1 MSYETIIPNEQMNNI
16 CLEVSRQ
23 ISSMFF
29 SESEKSGTISF
40 DRHLHMMVRGNQELY
55 DYMMQLRQTYKDTS
69 FVMFNN
75 KSIRL
80 FNAYELFI
88 SDSKMQLRV
97 IPSVLGLGDL
107 LVYKIIYDRFND
119 LQYLLNQ
126 YLMFYGR
133 FANGVISNTV
143 PVINY
148 INNNIET
155 IIGKKIQLPL
165 MESIHAL
172 CGDTITNVL
181 GQKLLFIRFSKVS
194 NKYGYTL
201 FLEHHKDYEDKFAI
215 VSDEIFRPDEIDIL
229 KTGNINIDNLYE
241 FLKQLIMY
249 GRI

>member
-1 MSYETIIPNEQMNNI
+1 MSYEIIIPNEQMNNI

-29 SESEKSGTISF
+29 GETTETESIVF
-40 DRHLHMMVRGNQELY
+40 NQHLYSMTRGNQELY
-55 DYMMQLRQTYKDTS
+55 EFMLQLRQTYKDTS

-80 FNAYELFI
+80 FNAYELFM
-88 SDSKMQLRV
+88 SNSKMQLRV

-126 YLMFYGR
+126 YLMFYGK
-133 FANGVISNTV
+133 FANGVISNTSSI
-143 PVINY
+143 INY
-148 INNNIET
+148 IHNNMET

-165 MESIHAL
+165 METIHTM
-172 CGDTITNVL
+172 CGDTISNVL
-181 GQKLLFIRFSKVS
+181 GQKLLFIRFNKQS
-194 NKYGYTL
+194 NNYGFTL

-215 VSDEIFRPDEIDIL
+215 VSDEIFRPDEVDIL
-229 KTGNINIDNLYE
+229 KTGNLSNDNLYE